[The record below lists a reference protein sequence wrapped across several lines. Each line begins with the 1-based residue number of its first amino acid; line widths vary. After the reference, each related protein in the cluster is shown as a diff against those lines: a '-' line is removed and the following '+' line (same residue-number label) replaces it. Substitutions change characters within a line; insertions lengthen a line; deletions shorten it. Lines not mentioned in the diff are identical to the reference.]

1 MATITKADFP
11 ENQRVEK
18 GDFRA
23 MVDAIAGRIAPMYDA
38 LDPAGDQTTGKGGR
52 PVVVI
57 PGQGQGPLTTGDM
70 DLYGIGGIAGDRI
83 VGVTVS
89 ASAAI
94 TDDAHGGRV
103 IFCTNSADITL
114 TATKGTNQGLH
125 IGDRFSCLIYRMGDG
140 AVTIAVGGG
149 LTLRNASSHTRLGA
163 KYSSARLIRWVDDLL
178 LEGSTSA

>member
-18 GDFRA
+18 GKLRA
-23 MVDAIAGRIAPMYDA
+23 MVDAIAGRIAPMADA
-38 LDPAGDQTTGKGGR
+38 LDPAGDQTNGKAGL

-57 PGQGQGPLTTGDM
+57 AGQGQGPLISGDM
-70 DLYGIGGIAGDRI
+70 DLYGKGGICGDRI
-83 VGVTVS
+83 VSVNVS

-103 IFCTNSADITL
+103 IFCTNSSDITL

-125 IGDRFSCLIYRMGDG
+125 INDEFTCLVYRMGEG

-149 LTLRNASSHTRLGA
+149 LTLRNASSHTRLGSR
-163 KYSSARLIRWVDDLL
+163 YTSARLIRYVDDLL
-178 LEGSTSA
+178 FEGSTAA

>member
-1 MATITKADFP
+1 MALITKANFP
-11 ENQRVEK
+11 QNQNVQK
-18 GDFRA
+18 GEFQA
-23 MVDAIAGRIAPMYDA
+23 FVDAVAGRIQPMLDA
-38 LDPAGDQTTGKGGR
+38 LDPAGDQTTGKDGR

-70 DLYGIGGIAGDRI
+70 NLYGIGGIVGDRI
-83 VGVTVS
+83 TGVTVS

-103 IFCTNSADITL
+103 IFCTNASDITL

-125 IGDRFSCLIYRMGDG
+125 IGDRFSCLVYRMGDG
-140 AVTIAVGGG
+140 AVTIAGGGG
-149 LTLRNASSHTRLGA
+149 LTLRHASGHTRLGA
-163 KYSSARLIRWVDDLL
+163 KYSSARLIRWVDDLI